1 MAITSSRHHGMA
13 APGTTEEELIVHTD
27 PATAPA
33 LALLHT
39 SPVHIP
45 VFEALRERDHP
56 ALTLRH
62 HVDESLLARA
72 RVEGPE
78 AVGDAVEEALAVAAA
93 GAGAVLCT
101 CSTIGGVAETRAAAV
116 GVPVLRV
123 DRPMAAAAVAE
134 GPVVAVVATVES
146 TLAPTV
152 ALVEEEAARAGRAVE
167 VRTVVVPGAWERFEA
182 GDQDG
187 YLGLV
192 AEAVDGVA
200 GVAGGADAVLLAQAS
215 MADAVDRVTTR
226 VPVLAS
232 PRLGLSGAARLV

>member
-1 MAITSSRHHGMA
+1 MAITESRNRGI
-13 APGTTEEELIVHTD
+13 TEEELIVHTD

-33 LALLHT
+33 PVLALLHT

-62 HVDESLLARA
+62 HVDETLLARA

-78 AVGDAVEEALAVAAA
+78 AVGDAVEAALAEAAA
-93 GAGAVLCT
+93 GAAAVLCT
-101 CSTIGGVAETRAAAV
+101 CSTIGGVAEARAAAV

-134 GPVVAVVATVES
+134 GPAVAVVATVES

-152 ALVEEEAARAGRAVE
+152 ALVEEEAARAGRAAD
-167 VRTVVVPGAWERFEA
+167 VRTVVVPGAWECFEA
-182 GDQDG
+182 GDQEG

-192 AEAVDGVA
+192 AGAVDA
-200 GVAGGADAVLLAQAS
+200 VAGGVDAVLLAQAS
-215 MADAVDRVTTR
+215 MAEAVGRVTTR

-232 PRLGLSGAARLV
+232 PRLGLSGVARLV